1 MFINNLKSYNFP
13 KLGYIKIPKVT
24 IPQSDILRLN
34 LTEGCDSNQYL
45 EALYLDGFNQKL
57 KSGLIPDDRKHEYL
71 KRIEFEF
78 SEIKKL
84 LFTDYIL
91 LIYNIL
97 KFCKENEILNS
108 PGRGSAA
115 GSLLLWIIDVVKVDA
130 LKNGLMF
137 ERFIS
142 AGRTESKEIDGQLYI
157 SSKNV
162 PDVDI
167 DNDRSLKYK
176 VNKFIE
182 SQFPGQ
188 TCAIKTFNT
197 LQGKA
202 AIKEVLKCYENFNE
216 DEAKEVSDLIE
227 VSFGKVQEISDAAEN
242 NDKFKAWSQ
251 NHKEATLIAQKLNG
265 LIRGASVH
273 ASGIILCEDKLED
286 CLPLELS
293 ASAGDKV
300 IISSFDMEGSQSI
313 GIKIDNLGLKNLEA
327 IKECL
332 DLIGKKMEDI
342 DVNDES
348 IYTFL
353 NNTDC
358 YRGIFQAEEG
368 LGKAVLRKIKSNN
381 IEDVC
386 LSISVG
392 RPGSLMFLD
401 EIIDSKFNGSFKT
414 IDKRIK
420 DILSPTFNVI
430 VYQEQIMALSR
441 VMANFN
447 AQEAD
452 GLRKGVGKKIVEK
465 ILEYKDKFI
474 NNSIKN
480 GYEEKFVR
488 STWQTFVD
496 SGNYLFNKCLFEESL
511 VETIDGKVK
520 MKEISIGDKIKA
532 FDIKKNA
539 NHFVEVKNIYHNQ
552 VEVYEVELENGKKI
566 SCSLDHKLLCRDMR
580 MRTLR
585 EILIHNHEIATDE

>member
-1 MFINNLKSYNFP
+1 
-13 KLGYIKIPKVT
+13 
-24 IPQSDILRLN
+24 
-34 LTEGCDSNQYL
+34 
-45 EALYLDGFNQKL
+45 
-57 KSGLIPDDRKHEYL
+57 
-71 KRIEFEF
+71 
-78 SEIKKL
+78 
-84 LFTDYIL
+84 
-91 LIYNIL
+91 
-97 KFCKENEILNS
+97 
-108 PGRGSAA
+108 
-115 GSLLLWIIDVVKVDA
+115 
-130 LKNGLMF
+130 
-137 ERFIS
+137 
-142 AGRTESKEIDGQLYI
+142 
-157 SSKNV
+157 
-162 PDVDI
+162 
-167 DNDRSLKYK
+167 
-176 VNKFIE
+176 
-182 SQFPGQ
+182 
-188 TCAIKTFNT
+188 
-197 LQGKA
+197 
-202 AIKEVLKCYENFNE
+202 
-216 DEAKEVSDLIE
+216 
-227 VSFGKVQEISDAAEN
+227 
-242 NDKFKAWSQ
+242 
-251 NHKEATLIAQKLNG
+251 
-265 LIRGASVH
+265 
-273 ASGIILCEDKLED
+273 
-286 CLPLELS
+286 
-293 ASAGDKV
+293 
-300 IISSFDMEGSQSI
+300 MEGSQSI